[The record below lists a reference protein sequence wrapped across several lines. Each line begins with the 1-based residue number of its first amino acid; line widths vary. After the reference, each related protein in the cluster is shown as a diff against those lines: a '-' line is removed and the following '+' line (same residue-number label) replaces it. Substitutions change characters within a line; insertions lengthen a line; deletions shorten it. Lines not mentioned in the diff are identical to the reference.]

1 MTDNHA
7 GAVKHMNEWKKF
19 VFVRYQHGSAIAL
32 QHHLTE
38 ETWLH
43 LVFDEETNDLYV
55 VKDWFRT
62 PRMNDGYERLDI
74 ANNPIHQ
81 HFCNQI
87 GLWFV
92 LNCMRRWKHAPNIR
106 LQLLDRFEDE
116 QDGLCAAHFIYLFL
130 FGSNRESEFS
140 EYHSK
145 VYTNAEDELLNIPEG
160 IKPPIDPNG
169 VTFYADPYLQG
180 L

>member
-1 MTDNHA
+1 
-7 GAVKHMNEWKKF
+7 MNEWKKF
-19 VFVRYQHGSAIAL
+19 NFTKKKDGGIM
-32 QHHLTE
+32 LTHRGTA

-43 LVFDEETNDLYV
+43 LVQDGHTDDLYV
-55 VKDWFRT
+55 ITDWFRT
-62 PRMNDGYERLDI
+62 PRMDAEYERLDI

-106 LQLLDRFEDE
+106 LQLLKAFEDE
-116 QDGLCAAHFIYLFL
+116 QDGLSAAYFIYMWL
-130 FGSNRESEFS
+130 SATNRQGEFS
-140 EYHSK
+140 EYHNK

-160 IKPPIDPNG
+160 IKPPLDPNG

>member
-1 MTDNHA
+1 
-7 GAVKHMNEWKKF
+7 MNEWKKF
-19 VFVRYQHGSAIAL
+19 VFTKKKDGGIM
-32 QHHLTE
+32 LTHRGTA

-43 LVFDEETNDLYV
+43 LVVAEETDDLYV
-55 VKDWFRT
+55 ISDWFRT

-74 ANNPIHQ
+74 ANNPMHQ

-106 LQLLDRFEDE
+106 LQLLKAIEDE
-116 QDGLCAAHFIYLFL
+116 QDGLSAAHFIYLYL
-130 FGSNRESEFS
+130 LGINREGEFS